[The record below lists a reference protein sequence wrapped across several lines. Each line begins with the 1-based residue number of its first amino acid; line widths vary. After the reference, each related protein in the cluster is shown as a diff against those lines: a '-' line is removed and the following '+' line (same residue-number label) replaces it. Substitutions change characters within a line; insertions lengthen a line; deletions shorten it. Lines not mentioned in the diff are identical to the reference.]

1 MSNPLHT
8 IVTFVRCVHA
18 GSFTKA
24 ALELGI
30 TPQAVSGQI
39 KQLENWVGVRLFHRS
54 TRKINLTEEGKG
66 FFARCKAGMDLV
78 DDGVRSLREATEEPV
93 GSVRLA
99 VPYAI
104 SRGFII
110 PLLTAFFERYPHI
123 SIELIVQNQN
133 PDIVDQSVD
142 LSVVSGPRLPSSSMI
157 VRKIASAE
165 LILCVA
171 RDYVERYGTPRTIE
185 ELHRHRSVSL
195 RHPRTGKIMPWTF
208 QTRQRRVTLDMVAAL
223 TTNDTDTQRQAVLN
237 GAGIGQLAS
246 FFVWPHVRAGR
257 LIPLQLGYVAPPI
270 NFYLYMPHR
279 TNIPKKTRV
288 VADFLYK
295 ELKHHPDF
303 QPMAVGEARGVITL
317 P

>member
-1 MSNPLHT
+1 
-8 IVTFVRCVHA
+8 
-18 GSFTKA
+18 
-24 ALELGI
+24 
-30 TPQAVSGQI
+30 
-39 KQLENWVGVRLFHRS
+39 
-54 TRKINLTEEGKG
+54 
-66 FFARCKAGMDLV
+66 
-78 DDGVRSLREATEEPV
+78 
-93 GSVRLA
+93 
-99 VPYAI
+99 
-104 SRGFII
+104 
-110 PLLTAFFERYPHI
+110 
-123 SIELIVQNQN
+123 
-133 PDIVDQSVD
+133 VD

-303 QPMAVGEARGVITL
+303 QPMAAGEARGVITL
-317 P
+317 S